1 MDQPSTIKE
10 SEEAGG
16 RRWTVENGRPL
27 VMRIGIGF
35 VAPIV
40 LLLIG
45 LTMINDV
52 SEHRWGMLA
61 MRSVFA
67 LVVAVSAVFS
77 LFGAETLTIAGGEI
91 VWRRGNSQVR
101 RAAVADV
108 EKLERQG
115 NHLRVHVRTQPGEEP
130 RPIVVGAGLRQQPSA
145 IAWLAKRVEA
155 AITATRR
162 DK

>member
-1 MDQPSTIKE
+1 MDTPTTIKE
-10 SEEAGG
+10 ADGN
-16 RRWTVENGRPL
+16 RWTVENGRPL

-40 LLLIG
+40 LTLIG

-52 SEHRWGMLA
+52 AEHRWGMLV
-61 MRSVFA
+61 MRAIFA
-67 LVVAVSAVFS
+67 LVVAMSAVFS
-77 LFGAETLTIAGGEI
+77 LFGAESLAVESGEI
-91 VWRRGNSQVR
+91 VWRRGKSQVR

-115 NHLRVHVRTQPGEEP
+115 NHLRVHVRGQE

-145 IAWLAKRVEA
+145 IAWLAERLQA
-155 AITATRR
+155 AIFAERSR
-162 DK
+162 S